1 MFFFFCDSLQCF
13 GSFVVDEAEGPASCA
28 AVDSMRLCK
37 MGATAVLATKLSIR
51 LSLSS
56 NPVAQETRIAK
67 PPSRQHKVVRQLDY
81 VSMGIPAGVTGVQTE
96 VRGDQVVVG
105 CSRKVHILL
114 ESFTSFRQRCRI
126 LTHAK
131 TNLSAP
137 LPRGA
142 FERTTSRP
150 LDEAPRM
157 RKLSMT
163 GLRFRNIVHTL
174 SPSES

>member
-1 MFFFFCDSLQCF
+1 MVVCELVMCFFFFCDSLQCF

-28 AVDSMRLCK
+28 AVDSMRLCQ

-81 VSMGIPAGVTGVQTE
+81 VSMGSPRVHGRATE

-105 CSRKVHILL
+105 CSRKVHILP

-131 TNLSAP
+131 QTYPHLS
-137 LPRGA
+137 
-142 FERTTSRP
+142 P
-150 LDEAPRM
+150 LDEAHACGSCP
-157 RKLSMT
+157 
-163 GLRFRNIVHTL
+163 
-174 SPSES
+174 